1 MQKLI
6 EIFPLIETDPDLAAK
21 YAVALMLA
29 TGTVFF
35 MIWNAAVEK
44 KEKKRIEAL
53 RSHAEERGLM
63 FDEKTEIPEEPAKGV
78 FFIQGHSYSRKAS
91 NITHSVKAGRHTFNV
106 FDYEYVTGA
115 GKSAQLHQYACAL
128 CGLHGTTGRFY
139 PVFCMEPENFM
150 HKAEDVFTHA
160 DIDFD
165 LYPRFSKQYHL
176 TGPSREKIEAFF
188 TPGILSCLESHP
200 GLEIYSDGFY
210 ITICRKGH
218 LSPKEIADFETEA
231 GEIIQALAI

>member
-29 TGTVFF
+29 AGTIFF
-35 MIWNAAVEK
+35 MIYNAAAEK
-44 KEKKRIEAL
+44 KERKRIEAL
-53 RSHAEERGLM
+53 RRHAEERGLM

-91 NITHSVKAGRHTFNV
+91 NITHSVKAGRHIFDV

-115 GKSAQLHQYACAL
+115 GKSAQLHRYACAL
-128 CGLHGTTGRFY
+128 CGLRKTTGRFY
-139 PVFCMEPENFM
+139 PVFCMEPENFL
-150 HKAEDVFTHA
+150 HRAEDVFTHA
-160 DIDFD
+160 DIDFRE
-165 LYPRFSKQYHL
+165 YPCFSKLYHL
-176 TGPSREKIEAFF
+176 TGPSRERIEAFF
-188 TPGILSCLESHP
+188 TPAIISCLEAHP

-218 LSPKEIADFETEA
+218 LKPEEMEKLEA
-231 GEIIQALAI
+231 EASEIIQIMAM